1 MGFMDS
7 LMALLHSLQG
17 APAYLLLFGVL
28 VGSGVGLPVNEDLLL
43 VGAAALTLR
52 HVMEPVPLV
61 AVAWCGVLCADGLI
75 FHWGRR
81 FGPQLLRHRLTAK
94 ALPPR
99 RVDAMQR
106 ALQRW
111 GPAYIF
117 AVRFMPGV
125 RTALLFAAGS
135 MQVRYR
141 HFFLFDGAA
150 ALVELPLLVWAVRQ
164 VGGRWEEILALV
176 QRWQGILLPLVLAL
190 AVGAWLAVRWR
201 SRRRGG

>member
-117 AVRFMPGV
+117 VVRFMPGV

>member
-1 MGFMDS
+1 
-7 LMALLHSLQG
+7 MALLHSLQG

-117 AVRFMPGV
+117 VVRFMPGV